1 MVAKAGWSDDTLI
14 RVRFRQPRNGFAPIS
29 VTLFGMAMLVR
40 EKQESNALS
49 PIVVTLFGMVTLERE
64 KQKSNARSPIEVML
78 SGMVTLVRER
88 HELNARLSMAVTVC
102 PSNTSG
108 MDSVDA
114 EPKYLIILAFPLNW
128 RV

>member
-1 MVAKAGWSDDTLI
+1 MPLMVAKAGWSDDTLI

-40 EKQESNALS
+40 EKQE
-49 PIVVTLFGMVTLERE
+49 
-64 KQKSNARSPIEVML
+64 SNARSPIEVML